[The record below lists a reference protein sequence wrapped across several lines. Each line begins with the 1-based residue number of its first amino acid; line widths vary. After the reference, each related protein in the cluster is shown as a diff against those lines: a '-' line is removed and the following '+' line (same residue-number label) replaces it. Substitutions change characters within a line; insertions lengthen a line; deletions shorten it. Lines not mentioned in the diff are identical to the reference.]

1 MQKSISVR
9 KPEHYVIHGDND
21 FPNNDYLPVL
31 IYKQPFD
38 PAEKKL
44 ADTIEKTFKKN
55 NWSNNWRNGILEQH
69 HYHSNTHEVLGI
81 SSGQCKVQLGG
92 PNGIILD
99 VEKGDVVILPA
110 GIAHKNLGCSKDF
123 ECIGGYPG
131 GIEQD
136 MRYGKP
142 EDRPE
147 TDENIKNVPIAEI
160 DPVYGYDGALL
171 TFWMMQ

>member
-1 MQKSISVR
+1 MQPTTSLK
-9 KPEHYVIHGDND
+9 KPEHYIIHGDND

-31 IYKQPFD
+31 IYKQAFD
-38 PAEKKL
+38 SNKKKL
-44 ADTIEKTFKKN
+44 ADIIEETFNKN
-55 NWSNNWRNGILEQH
+55 KWTNSWRDTILEEH
-69 HYHSNTHEVLGI
+69 HYHSNTHEVLGV
-81 SSGQCKVQLGG
+81 SAGECKVQLGG
-92 PNGIILD
+92 PNGLIFD
-99 VEKGDVVILPA
+99 VSKGDVMILPA

-123 ECIGGYPG
+123 ECVGGYPD
-131 GIEQD
+131 GIEPD

-147 TDENIKNVPIAEI
+147 TDENIRKVQIPET